1 MSLVPEALT
10 DLVATQRNRPLSVA
24 VTAFALFLPAS
35 LTIFLSDP
43 VLFTTLGLNGVILL
57 AIAVSLPIVMLCF
70 GIWYT
75 PLTALLKTQ
84 HLVQGRET
92 QDQDVA
98 QAVNKEDPLEWPCL
112 LTGSWT
118 ATLVLYGIA
127 ALSYAHPLRVG
138 ATYLLT
144 SAILLGLWLVLFIA
158 SAIFSIW
165 VRRKWTAMIQRAH
178 PAVGKQ

>member
-75 PLTALLKTQ
+75 PLTTLLKAQ
-84 HLVQGRET
+84 QLVQGRET

-127 ALSYAHPLRVG
+127 AFAYAHPLRVG

-144 SAILLGLWLVLFIA
+144 AAILSGLWILLFIS

-165 VRRKWTAMIQRAH
+165 VRKKWIAMIQRAQ
-178 PAVGKQ
+178 ASLTKQ